1 MGIISRCSTYT
12 DLSKGNVMLDNESES
27 PLGGQVVN
35 GEQSSQPDTTM
46 AMVIYALYLASFIL
60 GFTSIIGVVIAY
72 VYKGKGPVWLDEH
85 YRYQIRTFWI
95 GMVYGLVCLLLSAI
109 LIGFLLMLPLAVWLI
124 IRCVKG
130 FKGLQEKRAPSNVDT
145 WLI

>member
-1 MGIISRCSTYT
+1 MRDNANEAPLEG
-12 DLSKGNVMLDNESES
+12 DVVSK
-27 PLGGQVVN
+27 
-35 GEQSSQPDTTM
+35 EQSHQPDTTM

-72 VYKGKGPVWLDEH
+72 VYKGKGPTWLDEH

-95 GMVYGLVCLLLSAI
+95 GLVYGIVFSILTFI
-109 LIGFLLMLPLAVWLI
+109 LIGFPLLLALAVWLI

-130 FKGLQEKRAPSNVDT
+130 FKGLQEKRAPSNVDS
-145 WLI
+145 WLF

>member
-1 MGIISRCSTYT
+1 MR
-12 DLSKGNVMLDNESES
+12 DNAHDAPLEGEVVSEERS
-27 PLGGQVVN
+27 HK
-35 GEQSSQPDTTM
+35 PDTTM

-60 GFTSIIGVVIAY
+60 GFTSLIGVVIAY

-95 GMVYGLVCLLLSAI
+95 GLVYGIVFSILTLI
-109 LIGFLLMLPLAVWLI
+109 LIGFPLLLALAVWLI

-130 FKGLQEKRAPSNVDT
+130 FKGLQEKRAPSNVDS
-145 WLI
+145 WLF

>member
-1 MGIISRCSTYT
+1 MLDKET
-12 DLSKGNVMLDNESES
+12 DSPLEGNVISE
-27 PLGGQVVN
+27 
-35 GEQSSQPDTTM
+35 EQHQPDTTM

-72 VYKGKGPVWLDEH
+72 VYKGKGPTWLDEH

-95 GMVYGLVCLLLSAI
+95 GLVYGLVCLLLTPV
-109 LIGFLLMLPLAVWLI
+109 LLGFLLMLPLAVWLI

>member
-1 MGIISRCSTYT
+1 
-12 DLSKGNVMLDNESES
+12 MLDNESDS
-27 PLGGQVVN
+27 PLEGKVVSE
-35 GEQSSQPDTTM
+35 EQHPQPDTTM

-95 GMVYGLVCLLLSAI
+95 GLVYGVIFSLLTLI
-109 LIGFLLMLPLAVWLI
+109 LIGFPLLLALAVWLI

-130 FKGLQEKRAPSNVDT
+130 FKGLQEKRAPSNVDS
-145 WLI
+145 WLF

>member
-1 MGIISRCSTYT
+1 
-12 DLSKGNVMLDNESES
+12 MLDNESES
-27 PLGGQVVN
+27 PLDGQVVSE
-35 GEQSSQPDTTM
+35 EQSSQPDTTM

-72 VYKGKGPVWLDEH
+72 VYKGTGPTWLDEH

-95 GMVYGLVCLLLSAI
+95 GLVYGIIFSILLFAVIGFPLLLA
-109 LIGFLLMLPLAVWLI
+109 LAVWFI

>member
-1 MGIISRCSTYT
+1 MNDPRNDDT
-12 DLSKGNVMLDNESES
+12 LVA
-27 PLGGQVVN
+27 
-35 GEQSSQPDTTM
+35 EQSQAPDTTM
-46 AMVIYALYLASFIL
+46 AMVVYALFLASFVV
-60 GFTSIIGVVIAY
+60 GFTGIVGLVIAY
-72 VYKGKGPVWLDEH
+72 IYRGKGPQWLDEH

-95 GMVYGLVCLLLSAI
+95 GLVYGVIAGLLTLV
-109 LIGFLLMLPLAVWLI
+109 LIGFPLLLLLAVWMI